1 MSGEC
6 EFPKVN
12 ASDGEISTILST
24 AKSIAVVG
32 LSQNPERPSHWIAK
46 YLIDHGFRVF
56 GVNPGQKEILG
67 LKIYPSLS
75 DIPEK
80 IDLAN
85 LFLRPEAV
93 PPVVDEAIAKGV
105 KAVWMQEGI
114 VNNAAADKA
123 RAAGL
128 LVVMNKCIYKEHAAR
143 A

>member
-6 EFPKVN
+6 EFPKIN
-12 ASDGEISTILST
+12 LSNKEIATLLKDVKT
-24 AKSIAVVG
+24 IAVVG
-32 LSQNPERPSHWIAK
+32 LSHKPDRPSHWIAA
-46 YLIDHGFRVF
+46 YLRDHGYRVI
-56 GVNPGQKEILG
+56 GVNPSQTEVFGEKV
-67 LKIYPSLS
+67 YASLS

-85 LFLRPEAV
+85 LFLRPESV

-128 LVVMNKCIYKEHAAR
+128 SVVMNKCIYKEHAAR